1 MNCTTLP
8 LHCSAT
14 QNNTTTLLLVEGKAE
29 EIDKIDDDK
38 SCFIFNKT
46 TTKIYHREIFSKSA
60 YARFILMNF
69 LFSRESFS
77 PLSTLIFKLCL
88 QLLLVIFAK
97 SYRCTLYFKN

>member
-46 TTKIYHREIFSKSA
+46 TTKR
-60 YARFILMNF
+60 
-69 LFSRESFS
+69 
-77 PLSTLIFKLCL
+77 
-88 QLLLVIFAK
+88 
-97 SYRCTLYFKN
+97 